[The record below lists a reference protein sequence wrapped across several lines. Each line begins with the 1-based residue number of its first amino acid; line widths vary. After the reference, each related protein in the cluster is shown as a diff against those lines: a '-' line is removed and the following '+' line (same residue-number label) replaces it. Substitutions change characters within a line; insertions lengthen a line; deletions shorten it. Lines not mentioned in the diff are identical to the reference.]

1 MKEKPN
7 LTASQTTRIATL
19 LVQSVEEKLWP
30 SVNLVLSDDETIEVN
45 DTDLKRIF
53 NTLKALL

>member
-1 MKEKPN
+1 MQEKPN

-30 SVNLVLSDDETIEVN
+30 SVNLVLGDDDREVN
-45 DTDLKRIF
+45 DADLTRIF
-53 NTLKALL
+53 NALKALL

>member
-30 SVNLVLSDDETIEVN
+30 SVNLVLGDDDREVN
-45 DTDLKRIF
+45 DADLTRIF
-53 NTLKALL
+53 NALKALL

>member
-19 LVQSVEEKLWP
+19 LVQSVEDKLWP
-30 SVNLVLSDDETIEVN
+30 SVNLVLGDDDREVN
-45 DTDLKRIF
+45 DADLTRIF
-53 NTLKALL
+53 NALKALL